1 MKNALSGVSRA
12 AKLLLFLLALTVMF
26 FVGLISCFRPAA
38 DEHTKV
44 SLSWNSFWNGTYFS
58 SLTETYGE
66 RCPMWDFYYTDR
78 VAPKIVLQGEKNPTL
93 EKGTDYDATSL
104 GFTATDNFDGDI
116 TDRVVATEEADRIVY
131 TVTDS
136 QGNTATAY
144 RNVTFV
150 DTTPPVLTLSG
161 GDSYEAPAHRAFE
174 DPGVQAID
182 LGDGDLSSQVQVT
195 GTVNTRMP
203 GNTAT
208 LTYTVTDSAGNT
220 ATATRN
226 VTIVKDMDKPAPTES
241 DKVIYLTFDDG
252 PGPYTEKLLDVL
264 DKYDIQVT
272 FFVTDQFDENIDM
285 IGEAYRR
292 GHVIGIH
299 TLYHDFNTIYSSV
312 DAYFNDF
319 QAMQDIIV
327 AQTGQETNI
336 FRFPG
341 GSSNT
346 ISNFNPGIMTTL
358 TQEATN
364 RGLYYF
370 DWNCDSGDAETNYGD
385 SQSVF
390 NRVTSDITYCD
401 SNSYIVLQH
410 DIKEFSVDAVEDI
423 INWGLDNGYIF
434 RGLSEDTPECHHS
447 VNN

>member
-1 MKNALSGVSRA
+1 
-12 AKLLLFLLALTVMF
+12 
-26 FVGLISCFRPAA
+26 
-38 DEHTKV
+38 
-44 SLSWNSFWNGTYFS
+44 
-58 SLTETYGE
+58 
-66 RCPMWDFYYTDR
+66 MWEFYHKDR
-78 VAPKIVLQGEKNPTL
+78 VAPRIVLQGEKNPTL
-93 EKGTDYDATSL
+93 EKGTDYDTTSL

-116 TDRVVATEEADRIVY
+116 SDRVVATEEADRIVY
-131 TVTDS
+131 TVSDA
-136 QGNTATAY
+136 QGNTTTVY

-150 DTTPPVLTLSG
+150 DTTPPELTLLG
-161 GDSYEAPAHRAFE
+161 GDSYEAPAHRVFE
-174 DPGVQAID
+174 DPGVQAVD

-226 VTIVKDMDKPAPTES
+226 VTIVKDMNKPAPTPT

-252 PGPYTEKLLDVL
+252 PGPYTEKLLDIL

-299 TLYHDFNTIYSSV
+299 TLYHDFSTVYSSV
-312 DAYFNDF
+312 DAYFKDF
-319 QAMQDIIV
+319 QAMQDIVV

-370 DWNCDSGDAETNYGD
+370 DWNCDSGDAETNNGD
-385 SQSVF
+385 PQTVF
-390 NRVTSDITYCD
+390 NRVTSDISYCED
-401 SNSYIVLQH
+401 NFYVVLQH

-434 RGLSEDTPECHHS
+434 RGLSEDSPECHHA